1 MARKSPPK
9 GRIEPTFDV
18 EDPRMG
24 ALDLRLGDEDRALSK
39 PAAKKR
45 RASKTT
51 APAKTKKKPAKAAA
65 TATPKKA
72 GAGRKQRGK
81 AARKPGFLP
90 FMFRAGGKLTYWGA
104 VLGVWGL
111 IAFGAILGFYA
122 AYLPPASEWEVPQ
135 RPPNV
140 QILAASGKLIG
151 NRGDT
156 GGEAIRLEQV
166 PPYLPEAVIAIEDRR
181 FYSHFGVDP
190 IGLARAMV
198 TNITSGRLR
207 QGGSTLSQQLAKNLF
222 LKPERTL
229 KRKMQEV
236 VLALWLEKNYSKDEI
251 IELYLNRVYFGSG
264 AYGIDAAARRYYN
277 KSARTLT
284 IAEAA
289 VMAGVLKSPTNY
301 SPKNNPDRAEQ
312 RAQIVL
318 MAMHRE
324 GFITESEAANA
335 LASPAAISAA
345 HLTRGAEHYVADFVM
360 SEVKRI
366 LGDIPGDLVIDTTV
380 DLDLQQAGEAVIR
393 QALDTSGKKRGVT
406 QGALVAID
414 GNGRIKALVGG
425 RDYGKSQFNRA
436 VSAKRQPGSSF
447 KPFVYLTALEQGF
460 TPDTIRLD
468 AAIRIGNWTPINY
481 DRKFR
486 GKVTLTTALAKSLNT
501 IAATT
506 AHTVGPAN
514 VVKTAHRLGITSK
527 LHAHPSIALGT
538 SEVTPLELTAAYVPF
553 SNGGYGILPHIVRR
567 ITTKQGKVL
576 YERDGSGPGQVIQ
589 STHLGMM
596 NHMLSQAL
604 IVGTGTK
611 ASLKGRPAAGKT
623 GTTQDLR
630 DAWFVGYTGQLTA
643 GIWFGNDDGSPT
655 KSATGGSLPAESWR
669 TFMTAAHDGLPI
681 VSLPGNDFTVTADIS
696 QTKANRARQS
706 EENQAIGSGEQ
717 SPVLPPKPRKL
728 PGILQR
734 IFGGS

>member
-1 MARKSPPK
+1 MARKKPSK

-24 ALDLRLGDEDRALSK
+24 ALDLRLSDDDRALAKPKRGPAKPKPEKSAAPARSKK
-39 PAAKKR
+39 PAARAAADKPGKR
-45 RASKTT
+45 AGKRKRGRKVA
-51 APAKTKKKPAKAAA
+51 KKP
-65 TATPKKA
+65 
-72 GAGRKQRGK
+72 GL
-81 AARKPGFLP
+81 LP
-90 FMFRAGGKLTYWGA
+90 FLARTGGKLTYWGA

-111 IAFGAILGFYA
+111 IAFGALLGFYA
-122 AYLPPASEWEVPQ
+122 AYLPPASEWEVPK

-140 QILAASGKLIG
+140 QILAAGGEMIG

-190 IGLARAMV
+190 IGLARAML
-198 TNITSGRLR
+198 TNITSGRLV

-236 VLALWLEKNYSKDEI
+236 VLALWLENNYSKDEI

-264 AYGIDAAARRYYN
+264 AYGVDAAARRYYN
-277 KSARTLT
+277 KTARTLT

-289 VMAGVLKSPTNY
+289 VLAGVLKSPTNY
-301 SPKNNPDRAEQ
+301 SPKNNPDRAET
-312 RAQIVL
+312 RAQVVL

-324 GFITESEAANA
+324 GFITEAEAANA

-345 HLTRGAEHYVADFVM
+345 RQTRGAEHYVADYAL

-366 LGDIPGDLVIDTTV
+366 LGEIDGDLVVDTTI
-380 DLDLQQAGEAVIR
+380 DLSLQKTGEEVIR
-393 QALDTSGKKRGVT
+393 QSLDTAGKKRGVT

-447 KPFVYLTALEQGF
+447 KPFVYLAALEQGF
-460 TPDTIRLD
+460 TPNTARLD
-468 AAIRIGNWTPINY
+468 APIRIGKWTPINY
-481 DRKFR
+481 DRKYR

-501 IAATT
+501 VAATT
-506 AHTVGPAN
+506 AHTIGPAN
-514 VVKTAHRLGITSK
+514 VVKTAQRLGITSK
-527 LHAHPSIALGT
+527 MRAHPSIALGT

-553 SNGGYGILPHIVRR
+553 SNGGYGILPHLVRR
-567 ITTKQGKVL
+567 ITTKSGEVL
-576 YERDGSGPGQVIQ
+576 YERDGSGPGRVIQ
-589 STHLGMM
+589 GKHLGMM
-596 NHMLSQAL
+596 NHMLAQAL
-604 IVGTGTK
+604 TVGTGRK
-611 ASLKGRPAAGKT
+611 AQLKDRPAAGKT
-623 GTTQDLR
+623 GTTQNLR
-630 DAWFVGYTGQLTA
+630 DAWFVGYTGHLTA
-643 GIWFGNDDGSPT
+643 GIWYGNDDGKPS

-669 TFMTAAHDGLPI
+669 IFMTAAHDGLPAAA
-681 VSLPGNDFTVTADIS
+681 LPGNDFTVA
-696 QTKANRARQS
+696 ANVRPAS
-706 EENQAIGSGEQ
+706 EPVEAAATGSGEQ

-734 IFGGS
+734 IFGGG

>member
-1 MARKSPPK
+1 MARKKPPK

-18 EDPRMG
+18 ENPRMG
-24 ALDLRLGDEDRALSK
+24 ALDLRLSDDDRTVAKPKQRVSKATSGKSASGKSTSPAKSKK
-39 PAAKKR
+39 PAAKSAAGKR
-45 RASKTT
+45 KPGR
-51 APAKTKKKPAKAAA
+51 KTKK
-65 TATPKKA
+65 
-72 GAGRKQRGK
+72 
-81 AARKPGFLP
+81 PGLLP
-90 FMFRAGGKLTYWGA
+90 FLARTGGKLTYWGA

-111 IAFGAILGFYA
+111 IAFGALLGFYA

-140 QILAASGKLIG
+140 QILAAGGELIG

-190 IGLARAMV
+190 IGLARAMLTNV
-198 TNITSGRLR
+198 TAGRLV

-251 IELYLNRVYFGSG
+251 IELYLNRVYFGAG
-264 AYGIDAAARRYYN
+264 AYGVDAAARRYYN
-277 KSARTLT
+277 KTARTLT

-289 VMAGVLKSPTNY
+289 VLAGVLKSPTNY
-301 SPKNNPDRAEQ
+301 SPKNNPDRAEK

-318 MAMHRE
+318 MAMNRE
-324 GFITESEAANA
+324 GFITEAEAANA

-345 HLTRGAEHYVADFVM
+345 RQTRGSEHYVADYAL

-366 LGDIPGDLVIDTTV
+366 LGDIGGDLVVDTTI
-380 DLDLQQAGEAVIR
+380 DLTLQQTGEAVIR
-393 QALDTSGKKRGVT
+393 QALDTSGKKRGVS

-436 VSAKRQPGSSF
+436 VSAKRQPGSAF

-460 TPDTIRLD
+460 TPKTVRLD
-468 AAIRIGNWTPINY
+468 APIRIGNWTPTNY
-481 DRKFR
+481 DRKYR

-501 IAATT
+501 VAATT
-506 AHTVGPAN
+506 AHTVGPKN
-514 VVKTAHRLGITSK
+514 VVKTAQRLGITSK
-527 LHAHPSIALGT
+527 LRAHPSLALGT

-553 SNGGYGILPHIVRR
+553 SNGGFGILPHIVRR
-567 ITTKQGKVL
+567 IASKDGKVL
-576 YERDGSGPGQVIQ
+576 YERDGSGPGRVIKAK
-589 STHLGMM
+589 HLGMM
-596 NHMLSQAL
+596 NHMLAQAL
-604 IVGTGTK
+604 IVGTGKK
-611 ASLKGRPAAGKT
+611 ASLKNRPAAGKT

-630 DAWFVGYTGQLTA
+630 DAWFVGYTGHLTA
-643 GIWFGNDDGSPT
+643 GIWYGNDNGSAS
-655 KSATGGSLPAESWR
+655 KSATGGSLPAQSWR
-669 TFMTAAHDGLPI
+669 VFMTAAHDGLPAAA
-681 VSLPGNDFTVTADIS
+681 LPGNDFTVTADIRPV
-696 QTKANRARQS
+696 NRSTEA
-706 EENQAIGSGEQ
+706 AATGSGEQ

-734 IFGGS
+734 IFGGG